1 MDYQFG
7 VDYYP
12 EHWPRERLET
22 DVKLMQEMGI
32 DVVRM
37 AEFSWSKLEPA
48 EGEFCF
54 DWLDEAISLLAAHG
68 IKTILGTPSAA
79 PPAWIIEKNPEI
91 QPIDKEGR
99 LRHFG
104 GRHHDC
110 QSSEVYRRHIRRY
123 VTAFAQHFGG
133 NPNVIGWQVDNELG
147 NSHQDLCMCSSCEK
161 AFQHWLEKKYAD
173 IETLNVKW
181 GTTFWSQGYNS
192 FSQIQAPLIT
202 VTGHNPSEILDWRRF
217 CSDLIV
223 DFHKLQADIL
233 RAAAPEKFITHN
245 MMGFA
250 DKVNY
255 YDLGNDLD
263 FASHDQYP
271 TGHFRPVHNILLADR
286 LAAELDFIRSVKHR
300 SFWIMEQQAG
310 MTGWEILGRAPQPGQ
325 LGMWAMQS
333 VAHGADTIVFFRWR
347 SCAIGTE
354 QYWHGIL
361 PHSGIPGRYYREL
374 KEFMQKNRSLLKE
387 IQGSVPET
395 KVGILRSYDQEY
407 AIKEQPHHPDM
418 SYIDHMMKY
427 YTALFNKNIPVDFLS
442 DEDDFE
448 NYSLIIAPLQYL
460 MTSALADKYK
470 AFVKDGGHLLL
481 TMRAGVKDDTNIC
494 MTSGPLPG
502 ELRELVGLEIPEY
515 DCLRDTEAYVT
526 WDGARCKCEKWC
538 DIINT
543 DGAETLACYDSE
555 FYKGTAAITVNSYGE
570 GKAYYV
576 GTEPGPELADKIV
589 CQLLGEQDLN
599 MLADSPEGVEIV
611 HRRMEDKRYI
621 FVINH
626 TSQKQTIKIPQNWQ
640 PYFEGQSECLEGFA
654 VQVYTD

>member
-12 EHWPRERLET
+12 EHWPRERWDT
-22 DVKLMQEMGI
+22 DARLMREMGI

-54 DWLDEAISLLAAHG
+54 GWLEDAIALLAEYG

-91 QPIDKEGR
+91 QPIDKYGR

-110 QSSEVYRRHIRRY
+110 QSNETYREHIQRY
-123 VTAFAQHFGG
+123 VTAFAERFGS

-147 NSHQDLCMCSSCEK
+147 NSHNELCMCPSCEK
-161 AFQHWLEKKYAD
+161 RFQQWLRDKYGD
-173 IETLNVKW
+173 IEALNAKW
-181 GTTFWSQGYNS
+181 GTAFWSQGYNS
-192 FSQIQAPLIT
+192 FEQIQAPLIT
-202 VTGHNPSEILDWRRF
+202 VTGYNPSEILDWRRF
-217 CSDLIV
+217 CSELIV

-233 RAAAPEKFITHN
+233 RRAAPDKFITHN

-255 YDLGNDLD
+255 YDLGRDLD
-263 FASHDQYP
+263 FVSHDQYP

-286 LAAELDFIRSVKHR
+286 LAAELDFIRGVKHK

-333 VAHGADTIVFFRWR
+333 VAHGADTVVFFRWR
-347 SCAIGTE
+347 TCAIGTE
-354 QYWHGIL
+354 QYWHGVL
-361 PHSGIPGRYYREL
+361 PHSGIPGRYYNEL
-374 KEFMQKNRSLLKE
+374 KDFMQKNRALLKE
-387 IQGSVPET
+387 IKGSLPEA
-395 KVGILRSYDQEY
+395 KVGIVRSYDQDY
-407 AIKEQPHHPDM
+407 AIKEQPHHPEM
-418 SYIDHMMKY
+418 SCIDHTMKY
-427 YTALFNKNIPVDFLS
+427 YTALFNKNVPVEFLS
-442 DEDDFE
+442 EDDAFE
-448 NYSLIIAPLQYL
+448 NYSLVIAPLQYI
-460 MTSALADKYK
+460 MTAELADKYK
-470 AFVKDGGHLLL
+470 AYVKRGGHLLL
-481 TMRAGVKDDTNIC
+481 TMRAGVKGDTNIC

-502 ELRELVGLEIPEY
+502 ELREPAGLEVPEY
-515 DCLRDTEAYVT
+515 DCLRDTEGYVT
-526 WDGARCKCEKWC
+526 WDGSRYKCEKWC

-543 DGAETLACYDSE
+543 DTAQPLALYDSE
-555 FYKGTAAITVNSYGE
+555 FYKGTPAITVNSYGD
-570 GKAYYV
+570 GKVYYV
-576 GTEPGPELADKIV
+576 GTEPGPELAAKIV
-589 CQLLGEQDLN
+589 EELLDGQELN
-599 MLADSPEGVEIV
+599 MLANSPAGVEIV
-611 HRRMEDKRYI
+611 HRKTEEKTYF

-626 TSQKQTIKIPQNWQ
+626 TSDNQTVNIPKSWQ
-640 PYFEGQSECLEGFA
+640 PYYEGQSDCLSAYE
-654 VQVYTD
+654 VQVYTE